1 MSAHL
6 YKVGDVVS
14 LNFHQGQLFAKLNP
28 FTVEAQ
34 LPYLGSILQYR
45 IKSGF
50 EDCRR
55 VVAEDQIS
63 GADSQ
68 SQTAAG
74 AREDQR

>member
-1 MSAHL
+1 MSAHQ

-34 LPYLGSILQYR
+34 LPYLGAVLQYR

-63 GADSQ
+63 GVDSQ
-68 SQTAAG
+68 PHTALR
-74 AREDQR
+74 AREDQQ